1 MIKRIIL
8 FFIFLILIVTPLL
21 IINSPTQATKNIKES
36 ENTTAPILLIK
47 CDNNNT
53 IKVRIIANKTT
64 LSYYWI
70 HSVEKSPIIEIYNVT
85 PNGLI
90 LVKAEA
96 QSFGAGHPYSSEEI
110 GGNSFTVTNG
120 YMIYSADYNI
130 GKTLEILGNKAFYG
144 SLTIKAEN
152 TTIKC
157 ENFVHAIIK
166 IIP

>member
-1 MIKRIIL
+1 MIKRIITS
-8 FFIFLILIVTPLL
+8 FIFLILIATPLL
-21 IINSPTQATKNIKES
+21 IINNSIQATENIREGG
-36 ENTTAPILLIK
+36 NTTAPTLLIK

-53 IKVRIIANKTT
+53 IKIRIIPNKTK

-85 PNGLI
+85 SDGLI

-96 QSFGAGHPYSSEEI
+96 QSFGAGHPYNSEEI
-110 GGNSFTVTNG
+110 GGKNFTVTNG
-120 YMIYSADYNI
+120 FMVYSADYNI

-144 SLTIKAEN
+144 SLTISSGN

-157 ENFVHAIIK
+157 ENFIHAVIK